1 MSFNKSCRHHRQLKE
16 LIIRESPWESKEMVL
31 AVSKRILERQ
41 KSSNDFHNNSWSITI
56 ILLVAQNFKIH
67 VVKLRTY
74 LKSRRYYTASE
85 KFQLLYPYY
94 TVSNGRIRITNLWNL
109 ALFTPLTLFF
119 FMYIG
124 LEQSFWFQFQIVN
137 YFIRILN
144 RQCICPLCAIDCP
157 YHSLAAAHSKHQY
170 KKKKE
175 RKTQNISGNSTN
187 RASKYKNKKI
197 IIRKKNFFFLKITM
211 NPKEVHKFIK

>member
-1 MSFNKSCRHHRQLKE
+1 MNFNKLCRHHRQLKE

-119 FMYIG
+119 FY
-124 LEQSFWFQFQIVN
+124 V
-137 YFIRILN
+137 YRIRTVFLI
-144 RQCICPLCAIDCP
+144 PVPDCELF
-157 YHSLAAAHSKHQY
+157 HSHSKP
-170 KKKKE
+170 
-175 RKTQNISGNSTN
+175 
-187 RASKYKNKKI
+187 
-197 IIRKKNFFFLKITM
+197 TM
-211 NPKEVHKFIK
+211 YLSSMRDRLSLPFPGGCSFETSI